1 MIIFCCS
8 IHQYNIMSAI
18 KRLQR
23 EYMAIQ
29 KEPLENILIK
39 PSVDNILEWYF
50 VIHGSPSTPYEGGYY
65 AGKIVFPP
73 EYPMRAPDFIMLSD
87 NGRFE
92 VGKKICLSFSGYH
105 QETWNPI
112 WTISS
117 MMRGLVSFMYTE
129 DVTVGAIKTSDEEKK
144 AIAKDSKRR
153 VLEISKIAT
162 LFAEELG
169 S

>member
-1 MIIFCCS
+1 
-8 IHQYNIMSAI
+8 MSAI

-23 EYMAIQ
+23 EYISIQ

-50 VIHGSPSTPYEGGYY
+50 IIQGSKETPYEGGFY
-65 AGKIVFPP
+65 AGMIIFPA
-73 EYPMRAPDFIMLSD
+73 EYPMRAPDFVMLSES
-87 NGRFE
+87 GRFE

-129 DVTVGAIKTSDEEKK
+129 DVTVGGIKSSDEEKK
-144 AIAKDSKRR
+144 NISKDSKRR
-153 VLEISKIAT
+153 ILEIPKITA
-162 LFAEELG
+162 LFAEELT
-169 S
+169 